1 MKRGRFEKY
10 SKIKSN
16 RLALILAALI
26 VLVALVCVTV
36 TLLARHN
43 TAKLADAISG
53 GREAEA
59 LELLDDSCGVY
70 RRLGGSAAKDALE
83 DWVAAQPEQWLRE
96 NSEVCYQLAVGLSMS
111 EKSSEAM
118 KLLSGA
124 HSYRTVRDA
133 LAAGDILTA
142 EEVYAEMNDEGFER
156 YRQNVVSDFRAA
168 VRAMPYHTDSAEE
181 LVGLA
186 ALDTYADFAVFAETL
201 DLPAGD
207 AYLRYIE
214 GVLSLEALAQY
225 NEIYACFRATSEAG
239 TAFSDLSALLEGSV
253 SGESVSR
260 VIQARADILRAAL
273 ETARGFDSQAS
284 LVGEYTAALEE
295 AVQIADEAVTAAAGM
310 DHAAVAD
317 CAAELAPVRD
327 TFEELQTKISYAIGD
342 TADITA
348 ALPRLNYTR
357 IG

>member
-1 MKRGRFEKY
+1 MKHGRFEKY
-10 SKIKSN
+10 TKTKAN

-26 VLVALVCVTV
+26 VLVALICVTV

-43 TAKLADAISG
+43 TAKIADAISG
-53 GREAEA
+53 GRDTEA
-59 LELLDDSCGVY
+59 LELLDDSCGIY
-70 RRLGGSAAKDALE
+70 RRLGGSGAKDALE
-83 DWVAAQPEQWLRE
+83 EWVTAQPEQWLRE
-96 NSEVCYQLAVGLSMS
+96 DSEVCYQLAAGLFMS
-111 EKSSEAM
+111 EKSSQAM

-124 HSYRTVRDA
+124 HSYRTIRDA

-156 YRQNVVSDFRAA
+156 YRQNVISLFRAA
-168 VRAMPYHTDSAEE
+168 VRAAPYHTDSAEE

-186 ALDTYADFAVFAETL
+186 SLDTYADFAVFAGTL

-225 NEIYACFRATSEAG
+225 NEIYACFRATSEAEK
-239 TAFSDLSALLEGSV
+239 AVSDLSALLEGSV

-260 VIQARADILRAAL
+260 IIQARADSLRAAL
-273 ETARGFDSQAS
+273 ETAKGFVSQAA
-284 LVGEYTAALEE
+284 LVSEYTAALEE
-295 AVQIADEAVTAAAGM
+295 AVQIADKAVTAAAGM

-327 TFEELQTKISYAIGD
+327 TFEALQTKISYAIGD

-348 ALPRLNYTR
+348 ALPKLN
-357 IG
+357 

>member
-1 MKRGRFEKY
+1 MKHGRFEKY
-10 SKIKSN
+10 TKTKAN
-16 RLALILAALI
+16 RLALILAALT
-26 VLVALVCVTV
+26 VLVVLVCVTV

-43 TAKLADAISG
+43 TAKIADAISG
-53 GREAEA
+53 GRDTEA

-96 NSEVCYQLAVGLSMS
+96 DSEICYQLAVGLSVT
-111 EKSSEAM
+111 EKASEAM

-133 LAAGDILTA
+133 LADGNILAA
-142 EEVYAEMNDEGFER
+142 EEAYAEMNDEGFER
-156 YRQNVVSDFRAA
+156 YRQNVISLFRAA

-225 NEIYACFRATSEAG
+225 NEIYACFRATSEAEK
-239 TAFSDLSALLEGSV
+239 AVSDLSALLEGSV

-260 VIQARADILRAAL
+260 IIQSQADTLRAAL
-273 ETARGFDSQAS
+273 ETAKGFDSQAA
-284 LVGEYTAALEE
+284 LVSEYTAALEE
-295 AVQIADEAVTAAAGM
+295 AVQIADKAVTAAAGM

-327 TFEELQTKISYAIGD
+327 TFEALQAKISYAISD
-342 TADITA
+342 TADITST
-348 ALPRLNYTR
+348 LPRLN
-357 IG
+357 

>member
-1 MKRGRFEKY
+1 MKHGRFEKNT
-10 SKIKSN
+10 KIRTN

-26 VLVALVCVTV
+26 VLVALICVAV

-43 TAKLADAISG
+43 TAKIADAISG
-53 GREAEA
+53 GRDTEA

-96 NSEVCYQLAVGLSMS
+96 DSEICYQLAVGLSMS

-133 LAAGDILTA
+133 LADGNILAA
-142 EEVYAEMNDEGFER
+142 EEAYAEMNDEGFER
-156 YRQNVVSDFRAA
+156 YRQNVISLFRTA
-168 VRAMPYHTDSAEE
+168 VRAAPYQTDSAEE

-186 ALDTYADFAVFAETL
+186 SLDTYADFAVFAGTL

-225 NEIYACFRATSEAG
+225 NEIYACFRATSEAEK
-239 TAFSDLSALLEGSV
+239 AVSDLSALLEGSV

-260 VIQARADILRAAL
+260 VIQARADILRAAF
-273 ETARGFDSQAS
+273 ETAKGFDSQAA

-295 AVQIADEAVTAAAGM
+295 AVQIADRAVTAAAGM
-310 DHAAVAD
+310 DFAAVSD
-317 CAAELAPVRD
+317 CGVRFAPVRD
-327 TFEELQTKISYAIGD
+327 TFEALQTKISYAIGD
-342 TADITA
+342 TADITS
-348 ALPRLNYTR
+348 ALPQLNYTR

>member
-10 SKIKSN
+10 SKLKAN

-26 VLVALVCVTV
+26 VLVVLVCVAV

-43 TAKLADAISG
+43 TAKIADAISG
-53 GREAEA
+53 GRDTEA

-83 DWVAAQPEQWLRE
+83 EWVTAQPEQWLRE
-96 NSEVCYQLAVGLSMS
+96 ESEVCYQLAAGLSMS

-133 LAAGDILTA
+133 LADGDILAA
-142 EEVYAEMNDEGFER
+142 EEAYAEMNDEGFAR

-168 VRAMPYHTDSAEE
+168 VRAMPYRTDSAED

-186 ALDTYADFAVFAETL
+186 ALDTYADFAVFARTL
-201 DLPAGD
+201 ALPAGD

-214 GVLSLEALAQY
+214 GVLSLEPLAQY
-225 NEIYACFRATSEAG
+225 NEIYACFRATSDAG
-239 TAFSDLSALLEGSV
+239 PAFSDLSALLEGSV

-310 DHAAVAD
+310 ELDAVAD
-317 CAAELAPVRD
+317 CGVRFAAVMA
-327 TFEELQTKISYAIGD
+327 TFEALQTKISYAIGD
-342 TADITA
+342 TADIA
-348 ALPRLNYTR
+348 SALPRLN
-357 IG
+357 

>member
-1 MKRGRFEKY
+1 MKHGRFEKNT
-10 SKIKSN
+10 KIKTN

-26 VLVALVCVTV
+26 VLVVLVCVTV

-43 TAKLADAISG
+43 TAKIADAISG
-53 GREAEA
+53 GRDTEA
-59 LELLDDSCGVY
+59 LELLDDSCGIY
-70 RRLGGSAAKDALE
+70 RRLGGSGAKDALE
-83 DWVAAQPEQWLRE
+83 EWVTAQPEQWLRE
-96 NSEVCYQLAVGLSMS
+96 DSEVCYQLAVGLSMS
-111 EKSSEAM
+111 EESSEAM
-118 KLLSGA
+118 KLLGGA

-133 LAAGDILTA
+133 LADGNILAA
-142 EEVYAEMNDEGFER
+142 EEAYAEMNDEGFER
-156 YRQNVVSDFRAA
+156 YRQNVISLFRAA

-186 ALDTYADFAVFAETL
+186 SLDTYADFAVFAETL

-225 NEIYACFRATSEAG
+225 NEIYACFRATSEAEK
-239 TAFSDLSALLEGSV
+239 AVSDLSALLEGSV

-260 VIQARADILRAAL
+260 IIQSQADTLRAAL
-273 ETARGFDSQAS
+273 ETAKGFDSQAA

-295 AVQIADEAVTAAAGM
+295 AVQIADKAVTAAAGM

-317 CAAELAPVRD
+317 CAAELALVRD
-327 TFEELQTKISYAIGD
+327 TFEALQAKISYAISD
-342 TADITA
+342 TADITS
-348 ALPRLNYTR
+348 ALPKLN
-357 IG
+357 

>member
-1 MKRGRFEKY
+1 MKHGRFEKNT
-10 SKIKSN
+10 KIKTN

-26 VLVALVCVTV
+26 VLVALICVAV

-43 TAKLADAISG
+43 TAKIADAISG
-53 GREAEA
+53 GRDTEA
-59 LELLDDSCGVY
+59 LELLDDSCGIY
-70 RRLGGSAAKDALE
+70 RRLGGSGAKDALE
-83 DWVAAQPEQWLRE
+83 EWVTAQPEQWLRE
-96 NSEVCYQLAVGLSMS
+96 DSEVCYQLAVGLSMS

-133 LAAGDILTA
+133 LADGDILAA
-142 EEVYAEMNDEGFER
+142 EEAYAEMNDEGFAR

-186 ALDTYADFAVFAETL
+186 SLDTYADFAVFAGTL

-225 NEIYACFRATSEAG
+225 NEIYTCFRATPDAG

-253 SGESVSR
+253 SGESVSQ
-260 VIQARADILRAAL
+260 VIQARADTLRAAL
-273 ETARGFDSQAS
+273 ETAKGFDSQAA
-284 LVGEYTAALEE
+284 LVGEYTAAMEE
-295 AVQIADEAVTAAAGM
+295 AVQIADEAATAAAGM
-310 DHAAVAD
+310 DFAAVSD
-317 CAAELAPVRD
+317 CGVRFAAVRD
-327 TFEELQTKISYAIGD
+327 TFEALQTKISYAIGD
-342 TADITA
+342 TADITS
-348 ALPRLNYTR
+348 ALPKLNYTSS
-357 IG
+357 

>member
-10 SKIKSN
+10 SKLKAN

-26 VLVALVCVTV
+26 VLVVLVCVAV

-43 TAKLADAISG
+43 TAKIADAISG
-53 GREAEA
+53 GRDTEA

-83 DWVAAQPEQWLRE
+83 EWVTAQPEQWLRE
-96 NSEVCYQLAVGLSMS
+96 ESEVCYQLAAGLSMS

-133 LAAGDILTA
+133 LADGDILAA
-142 EEVYAEMNDEGFER
+142 EEAYAEMNDEGFAR

-168 VRAMPYHTDSAEE
+168 VRAMPYRTDSAED

-186 ALDTYADFAVFAETL
+186 ALDTYADFAVFGRTL
-201 DLPAGD
+201 ALPAGD

-214 GVLSLEALAQY
+214 GVLSLEPLAQY
-225 NEIYACFRATSEAG
+225 NEIYACFRATSDAG
-239 TAFSDLSALLEGSV
+239 PAFSDLSALLEGSV

-310 DHAAVAD
+310 ELDAVAD
-317 CAAELAPVRD
+317 CGVKFAAVMA
-327 TFEELQTKISYAIGD
+327 TFEALQTKISYAIGD
-342 TADITA
+342 TADITS
-348 ALPRLNYTR
+348 ALPRLY
-357 IG
+357 

>member
-1 MKRGRFEKY
+1 MKHGRFEKNT
-10 SKIKSN
+10 KIKTN

-26 VLVALVCVTV
+26 VLVALICVAV

-43 TAKLADAISG
+43 TAKIADAISG
-53 GREAEA
+53 GRDTEA
-59 LELLDDSCGVY
+59 LELLDDSCGIY
-70 RRLGGSAAKDALE
+70 RRLGGSGAKDALE
-83 DWVAAQPEQWLRE
+83 EWVTAQPEQWLRE
-96 NSEVCYQLAVGLSMS
+96 DSEVCYQLAVGLSMS
-111 EKSSEAM
+111 EESSEAM
-118 KLLSGA
+118 KLLGGA

-133 LAAGDILTA
+133 LADGNILAA
-142 EEVYAEMNDEGFER
+142 EEAYAEMNDEGFER
-156 YRQNVVSDFRAA
+156 YRQNVISLFRAA

-186 ALDTYADFAVFAETL
+186 SLDTYADFAVFAETL

-225 NEIYACFRATSEAG
+225 NEIYACFRATSEAEK
-239 TAFSDLSALLEGSV
+239 AVSDLSALLEGSV

-260 VIQARADILRAAL
+260 IIQSQADTLRAAL
-273 ETARGFDSQAS
+273 ETAKGFDSQAA

-295 AVQIADEAVTAAAGM
+295 AVQIADKAVTAAAGM

-317 CAAELAPVRD
+317 CAAELALVRD
-327 TFEELQTKISYAIGD
+327 TFEALQAKISYAISD
-342 TADITA
+342 TADITS
-348 ALPRLNYTR
+348 ALPKLN
-357 IG
+357 